1 MHCIKGC
8 FAAMC
13 AGDMSPLVPVSTNSP
28 IDSLFHFYEKLGVIV
43 LTLTISN
50 VTNPNPNPIERHENN
65 KVVFIYV
72 ICSI

>member
-1 MHCIKGC
+1 VKHKHPTATYDTDQPIRTN
-8 FAAMC
+8 
-13 AGDMSPLVPVSTNSP
+13 VSTNSP

>member
-1 MHCIKGC
+1 MVEI
-8 FAAMC
+8 
-13 AGDMSPLVPVSTNSP
+13 PVRVSTNSP
-28 IDSLFHFYEKLGVIV
+28 IDSVFQFYEKLGVIV